1 MAARSGLTD
10 LADLSGSKD
19 NVLVKALVTYIDD
32 VASHVPYQRGLL
44 RDRSMGPN
52 DVRPFV
58 VYDPEIRLEKGKVYI
73 LNGTDYPYEPRE
85 EIQLLLNEGAYVKE
99 IIDTNS

>member
-1 MAARSGLTD
+1 MSTRSGLTD

-19 NVLVKALVTYIDD
+19 NVLVKALVTYIDEID
-32 VASHVPYQRGLL
+32 SHVPYQRGLL
-44 RDRSMGPN
+44 RDRSMGPE

-58 VYDPEIRLEKGKVYI
+58 IYDPDIKLEKGTVYI

-85 EIQLLLNEGAYVKE
+85 EIQLLLNDGAYVKA
-99 IIDTNS
+99 IHDTNS